1 MGLMRDHPLLVLY
14 ELFGSSTGGWRH
26 RWRTKGQLPAAGA
39 AFGEGREKRH
49 FFFFL
54 FISLMLIYS
63 LGKGYFNGAYLTLPR
78 SLWP

>member
-49 FFFFL
+49 FFFFP
-54 FISLMLIYS
+54 FHF
-63 LGKGYFNGAYLTLPR
+63 FNAYLFPGQGVF
-78 SLWP
+78 